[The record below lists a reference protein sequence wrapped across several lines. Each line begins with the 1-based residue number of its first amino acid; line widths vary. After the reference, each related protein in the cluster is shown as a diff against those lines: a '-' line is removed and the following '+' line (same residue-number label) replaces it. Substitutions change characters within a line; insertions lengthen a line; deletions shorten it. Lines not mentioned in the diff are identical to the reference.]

1 MAVHTSSFI
10 SQRSLPRRQEILP
23 GDNTPAGFILKISA
37 RLAGYTAKA
46 ETN

>member
-1 MAVHTSSFI
+1 MAAHTSSLI

-23 GDNTPAGFILKISA
+23 GDNTPAGFILKIPA
-37 RLAGYTAKA
+37 RLAGDAAKA